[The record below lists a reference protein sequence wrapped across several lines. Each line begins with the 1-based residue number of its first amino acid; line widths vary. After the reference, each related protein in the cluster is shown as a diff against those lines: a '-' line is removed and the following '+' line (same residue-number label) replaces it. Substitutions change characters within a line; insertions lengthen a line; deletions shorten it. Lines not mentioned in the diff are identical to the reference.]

1 MKTLPSLLN
10 ALFFSLPLLLLTP
23 MSAADAWPQFRGPTG
38 QGMSDATG
46 LPLKWSETENVR
58 WKTAIHGKAWSSPV
72 VWGEQIWLTTATEDG
87 RELFAVAVDRA
98 TGRILH
104 DLKLFEVEKPQYADR
119 FNSYGSPTPVI
130 EEGRVYV
137 TFGSAG
143 TAALD
148 SKTGRVLWERRDL
161 ECNHYRGA
169 GSSPIVWRNLLIM
182 HFDGSDRQYIVALN
196 KQDGRTVW
204 QTDRSIDFQDI
215 TPEGKPLRD
224 GDMRKGFSTP
234 LVIMHE
240 NQPVLISVGSK
251 ATYCYDPATGRELW
265 RVEERKHH
273 SGTVTPVVGHGMV
286 FTATGLAKGELW
298 AVKLGGSGVI
308 TDTHVAWKVTTH
320 VPNRPS
326 PLLVGDLLFMIH
338 QDTGVVS
345 CLEAKTGELIW
356 RERLPGLGNYSASPI
371 YAEGRLYFFNEN
383 GYGSVIEAG
392 RTFKVLAENKL
403 ENGFMATPAVAG
415 KALFVR
421 SKTDLYRLE
430 N

>member
-1 MKTLPSLLN
+1 
-10 ALFFSLPLLLLTP
+10 
-23 MSAADAWPQFRGPTG
+23 
-38 QGMSDATG
+38 MSDATG

-58 WKTAIHGKAWSSPV
+58 WKTPIHGKAWSSPV

-143 TAALD
+143 TACLD
-148 SKTGRVLWERRDL
+148 SKTGRVVWERRDL
-161 ECNHYRGA
+161 ECNHFRGA
-169 GSSPIVWRNLLIM
+169 GSSPIIWGNLLIL

-204 QTDRSIDFQDI
+204 QTKRSIDFQDL

-224 GDMRKGFSTP
+224 GDMRKAFSTP
-234 LVIMHE
+234 LVVTHE
-240 NQPVLISVGSK
+240 NRPILISVGSK
-251 ATYCYDPATGRELW
+251 ATYCYDPATGQELW

-273 SGTVTPVVGHGMV
+273 SGTVTPVVGHGLV

-371 YAEGRLYFFNEN
+371 HAEGRLYFFNEN